1 MIWFDLNAEQR
12 RVTLHAMTRF
22 GGRFVSRLAD
32 AWVCADEFHAG
43 RLGDAFPHLLQRYGP
58 GTQAYADAEARED
71 A

>member
-32 AWVCADEFHAG
+32 AWVCADDEHA
-43 RLGDAFPHLLQRYGP
+43 RCLGTAFPALLERYGP
-58 GTQAYADAEARED
+58 GSQAYADAEAREG